1 MRLLIVLLLL
11 LGLGGGGVYVL
22 SQQEPP
28 AAAGLKPVV
37 ASATAAKS
45 FDAKVDSVQAAI
57 DEAKRTGQAKAVEV
71 TFTEEELTSKAAAA
85 ATTATGGLVATNP
98 QIHLSGGNII
108 ATSSVSI
115 QGFQLNVGVVATPV
129 VEDGKTKI
137 VVKEIQTGAIPIPDA
152 IKKLLESQI
161 GAAID
166 PKALGIGIDVTKLQV
181 VDGKL
186 VLAGTAKP

>member
-1 MRLLIVLLLL
+1 MRFLIVLLLL
-11 LGLGGGGVYVL
+11 LGLGGGVVYVL

-71 TFTEEELTSKAAAA
+71 TFTEEELTSKAATA

>member
-11 LGLGGGGVYVL
+11 LGLGGGVVYVL

-57 DEAKRTGQAKAVEV
+57 DEAKRTGQAKVVEV
-71 TFTEEELTSKAAAA
+71 TFTEEELTSKAAGA

-108 ATSSVSI
+108 ATSSVSV